1 MIYFDNN
8 ATTAVT
14 PAVFDAMLPFLKEQY
29 GNPSSIHQLGNQARV
44 AVEQAR
50 GRVAKAIGARSSEIT
65 FCASGTEAGNFAIA
79 AALQQ
84 AKLAGKL
91 NADSNIVIT
100 AIEHPAVKAAAAW
113 FGKLYDVTVRV
124 VPMHFDNGAVSPAP
138 FADAIDANTLLV
150 SVMLANNE
158 SGLILP
164 VAEIAAL
171 AKSVGALVYC
181 DGVQALGKVPVDV
194 KKLGVDMFSLS
205 AHKFHGPKGIGALFC
220 KRGLKLPAM
229 LHGGSQESGRRA
241 GTENTPGIVGMGVAA
256 ERAAACDT
264 VVIAALRDT
273 FEQGLRERLGDKIHV
288 NFADLPRTPNI
299 SSVQFKGADG
309 NLLLIM
315 MDQQGLCASTGSA
328 CSSGSLSVSPVLLA
342 MGLREAEAK
351 GTIRFSLSRLT
362 TRDEV
367 DRALDAV
374 VAALK

>member
-14 PAVFDAMLPFLKEQY
+14 PPVLDAMMPFLTDQY

-50 GRVAKAIGARSSEIT
+50 GKLAKAIGARSSEIT

-84 AKLAGKL
+84 AKLAGTL
-91 NADSNIVIT
+91 EAGHNIVIT
-100 AIEHPAVKAAAAW
+100 AIEHPAVKAAATW
-113 FGKLYDVTVRV
+113 FGKLYDVAVRV
-124 VPMHFDNGAVSPAP
+124 VPMRFDNGAVSLAP
-138 FADAIDANTLLV
+138 FVDAIDDHTLLV

-171 AKSVGALVYC
+171 AKGVGALVYC
-181 DGVQALGKVPVDV
+181 DGVQALGKLPVDV
-194 KKLGVDMFSLS
+194 KQLGVDMLSLS
-205 AHKFHGPKGIGALFC
+205 AHKFHGPKGIGALYC

-241 GTENTPGIVGMGVAA
+241 GTENTPGIVGMGLAA
-256 ERAAACDT
+256 ELAAACDFAA
-264 VVIAALRDT
+264 VAALRDA
-273 FEQGLRERLGDKIHV
+273 FEQGLHERLGDKIHI

-362 TRDEV
+362 TRYEV

>member
-14 PAVFDAMLPFLKEQY
+14 PAVLDAMLPFLKEQY

-50 GRVAKAIGARSSEIT
+50 GRLAKAIGARSSEIT

-91 NADSNIVIT
+91 HSGNNIVIT

-113 FGKLYDVTVRV
+113 FGKLYDIAVRV
-124 VPMHFDNGAVSPAP
+124 VPMRFDKGTVSLAP
-138 FADAIDANTLLV
+138 FAEAIDDNTLLV

-171 AKSVGALVYC
+171 AKAVGALVYC
-181 DGVQALGKVPVDV
+181 DGVQALGKLPVDM
-194 KKLGVDMFSLS
+194 KKLGVDIFSLS

-256 ERAAACDT
+256 EHAAACDT
-264 VVIAALRDT
+264 DAVAALRDA
-273 FEQGLRERLGDKIHV
+273 FEQGLCARLGDKIHI